1 MAADPPKPDPRVIAA
16 YLDDVDLELDA
27 AKRLIADPPNRF
39 AAFHL
44 EQAAEKLVKAVR
56 LGRGLRVTADHNIEA
71 LIDEL
76 PSEDLWRT
84 KLRVLEPLAAY
95 ATAFRYPSPT
105 GKRRSGPTNEEVA
118 TWIKTIT
125 GLTAEARA
133 GVVTSSSK
141 ESP

>member
-27 AKRLIADPPNRF
+27 AKRLTADPPNRF

-56 LGRGLRVTADHNIEA
+56 LARSLRVTADHNIEA

-76 PSEDLWRT
+76 PADDPWRA
-84 KLRVLEPLAAY
+84 KLRILEPLAAY
-95 ATAFRYPSPT
+95 ATTYRYPSPT
-105 GKRRSGPTNEEVA
+105 GKRKSGPSNDEVL
-118 TWIKTIT
+118 TWIVTIAT
-125 GLTAEARA
+125 LSNEARTTFANPA
-133 GVVTSSSK
+133 GGG
-141 ESP
+141 